1 MFRGNHIRSFG
12 AGYWRK
18 GKRIYEQEIKYT
30 DGEIG
35 EVKIVKDFL
44 PHPRELLLKG
54 DSVKVTMSLSKE
66 SVEFFKS
73 EAATAHVPYQ
83 KMIRILL
90 ENILSTIKQIKG
102 YNTTIN

>member
-1 MFRGNHIRSFG
+1 M
-12 AGYWRK
+12 RK
-18 GKRIYEQEIKYT
+18 GKRIKYT

-44 PHPRELLLKG
+44 PHPRELLLKD
-54 DSVKVTMSLSKE
+54 DSVKVTISLSKE

-90 ENILSTIKQIKG
+90 DKYTKHYKENKRA
-102 YNTTIN
+102 

>member
-1 MFRGNHIRSFG
+1 MFRGNHIRIFG

-30 DGEIG
+30 D
-35 EVKIVKDFL
+35 KD
-44 PHPRELLLKG
+44 
-54 DSVKVTMSLSKE
+54 DSVKVTISLSKE

-90 ENILSTIKQIKG
+90 DKYTKH
-102 YNTTIN
+102 YNANKRV

>member
-1 MFRGNHIRSFG
+1 MFRGNHIRIFG

-44 PHPRELLLKG
+44 PHPRELLFKD
-54 DSVKVTMSLSKE
+54 DSVKVTISLSKE

-90 ENILSTIKQIKG
+90 DKYTKHYKANKRV
-102 YNTTIN
+102 

>member
-1 MFRGNHIRSFG
+1 MFRGNHIRIVG

-44 PHPRELLLKG
+44 PHPRELLLKD
-54 DSVKVTMSLSKE
+54 DSVKVTISLSKE

-90 ENILSTIKQIKG
+90 DKYTKHYKANKRV
-102 YNTTIN
+102 

>member
-1 MFRGNHIRSFG
+1 MFRGNHIRIFG

-44 PHPRELLLKG
+44 PHPRELLFKD
-54 DSVKVTMSLSKE
+54 DSVKVTISLSKE

-90 ENILSTIKQIKG
+90 DKYTKHYKENKRA
-102 YNTTIN
+102 